1 MNWVWHSSL
10 DDAGLGWALS
20 KFLTMCGRRMLARLW
35 MRAWLNPESS
45 RNRASFCSSMILFSS
60 SMFFRFFSMVE
71 ICGARS
77 TAGSPTLTSGTHQH
91 PSPLGLNSW
100 PRIQTWDWSF
110 TMAASI
116 SELDSFS
123 SLISLFSCLI
133 SSSFSRTAGGKIMGS
148 QQMLLGKAK
157 VLGFLLN
164 PSCCTVAFTSLKH
177 DVSLTCLFLP
187 IIFIINI
194 FIITGQWYLNR
205 SICKCKSKGQQSSWS
220 PTHAHTQ
227 QGWLSWTVRSLC
239 PILSLEWCHLKK
251 LMHIL
256 MRNYEVHKIKQ
267 YF

>member
-10 DDAGLGWALS
+10 NVTSLGWALS
-20 KFLTMCGRRMLARLW
+20 KFLTMCGRRILARLW

-71 ICGARS
+71 ICEARS
-77 TAGSPTLTSGTHQH
+77 TVGLPTLTRGTHQH
-91 PSPLGLNSW
+91 PAPLGLSAW
-100 PRIQTWDWSF
+100 PRTPTWDWSF

-133 SSSFSRTAGGKIMGS
+133 SSSFSRTEGGKVTGS

-157 VLGFLLN
+157 VLGFLL
-164 PSCCTVAFTSLKH
+164 STVLTLAFTASKQ
-177 DVSLTCLFLP
+177 DVPLTCLFFFFS

-194 FIITGQWYLNR
+194 FIITVQCYLNR

-220 PTHAHTQ
+220 PTHPHTR
-227 QGWLSWTVRSLC
+227 QGWLSWTIRSLF
-239 PILSLEWCHLKK
+239 PILSLEWCHLK
-251 LMHIL
+251 
-256 MRNYEVHKIKQ
+256 N
-267 YF
+267 